1 MERTNA
7 RSDFISF
14 YLELIPE
21 AIVVMMF
28 VLSAVSG
35 LGVRGRGTSIK
46 ENPKHTQPKTQQLP
60 LPLEL

>member
-1 MERTNA
+1 MERTDV

-21 AIVVMMF
+21 AIVVMML
-28 VLSAVSG
+28 VLAVPG

>member
-21 AIVVMMF
+21 AIVVMML
-28 VLSAVSG
+28 VLAVPG
-35 LGVRGRGTSIK
+35 LGVSGRGTSIK